1 MPYAREALCKKTASE
16 IVGGSG
22 PSDARGYIAPH
33 AFERRRDS
41 KDTAIRNRGFRRTGG
56 PRNERIVFQADHDAA
71 RVVSASASEPTL
83 WQLYAAFAL
92 NFRLQQE
99 QRGSLFIHSAPNAW
113 RGNGPFADH
122 LPLHCGHLL
131 RIKRR
136 DANRFPSTRT
146 SRTKRQFGFSQTR

>member
-1 MPYAREALCKKTASE
+1 MPYGCEELCKKTVSE
-16 IVGGSG
+16 ILEGSG
-22 PSDARGYIAPH
+22 WNDARGYIRPH

-56 PRNERIVFQADHDAA
+56 PRNERIVFQADLDAA
-71 RVVSASASEPTL
+71 RVINASTSELTL

-92 NFRLQQE
+92 NFPLQQE

-122 LPLHCGHLL
+122 LPLHSGHLL
-131 RIKRR
+131 RKRR
-136 DANRFPSTRT
+136 RGTNPFPSKRA

>member
-1 MPYAREALCKKTASE
+1 MRA
-16 IVGGSG
+16 
-22 PSDARGYIAPH
+22 DAHGCTH
-33 AFERRRDS
+33 AKDAGIRKPVDS
-41 KDTAIRNRGFRRTGG
+41 NGQGIRKNV
-56 PRNERIVFQADHDAA
+56 PIVFQADFDAA
-71 RVVSASASEPTL
+71 RVINASAPEPTL

-92 NFRLQQE
+92 NFPLQQE

-122 LPLHCGHLL
+122 LPLHSGHLL